1 MNKRKRNTSIFYG
14 WFIVFIAG
22 LGTFFSGPG
31 QTYSNSTFIEEY
43 IKSFGWNRTEISS
56 LYSIATLCS
65 GFLIM
70 FMGKFMDRFGY
81 RRMLGIV
88 SVLFSLAC
96 FFNSFVT
103 NIWML
108 GIGFFLIRFL
118 GQGSMTLIPNTIV
131 PQWFIKKRGRAMS
144 FMAIGSFSS
153 AAFFPIANTWLID
166 KWDWQTTW
174 QIWGVALL
182 IIFTPL
188 AIIGVRNRPEDIGAL
203 PDGITEKFKNKSH
216 NKISHSYLVM
226 DWTLKEAMQ
235 TKAFWAIL
243 VCVGIPALVNTA
255 ITFHLLSIFQEQHLS
270 SQLAASVLSLMAL
283 VGFPISFLS
292 GFILEKIQ
300 TKILLMGIFL
310 TEITFLILL
319 INVKSIWIGIIFGIL
334 WGASNGIER
343 ITLNIIWSDYFGR
356 KYLGSIN
363 GIAMMVM
370 VVGSAIGPLPLGIG
384 YDYFHSYIESLLFL
398 LLFPIL
404 GIFGAILA
412 KKPQKVTIAK
422 RAN

>member
-216 NKISHSYLVM
+216 NK
-226 DWTLKEAMQ
+226 
-235 TKAFWAIL
+235 
-243 VCVGIPALVNTA
+243 
-255 ITFHLLSIFQEQHLS
+255 
-270 SQLAASVLSLMAL
+270 
-283 VGFPISFLS
+283 
-292 GFILEKIQ
+292 
-300 TKILLMGIFL
+300 
-310 TEITFLILL
+310 
-319 INVKSIWIGIIFGIL
+319 
-334 WGASNGIER
+334 
-343 ITLNIIWSDYFGR
+343 
-356 KYLGSIN
+356 
-363 GIAMMVM
+363 
-370 VVGSAIGPLPLGIG
+370 
-384 YDYFHSYIESLLFL
+384 
-398 LLFPIL
+398 
-404 GIFGAILA
+404 
-412 KKPQKVTIAK
+412 
-422 RAN
+422 